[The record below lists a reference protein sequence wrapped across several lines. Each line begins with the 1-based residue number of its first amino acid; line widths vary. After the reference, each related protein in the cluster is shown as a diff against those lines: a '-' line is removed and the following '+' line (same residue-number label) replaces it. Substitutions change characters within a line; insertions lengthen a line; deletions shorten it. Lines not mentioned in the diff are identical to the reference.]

1 MNWNGRSD
9 FSGRFVSRSIF
20 GGSLLF
26 VFWSFVEG
34 ENGGS
39 YRSCGMNWLRYRRK
53 EKSRFRISCSLPAPT
68 DSNDGPEGVSG
79 KS

>member
-9 FSGRFVSRSIF
+9 FSGRFVSR
-20 GGSLLF
+20 SLLF

-39 YRSCGMNWLRYRRK
+39 YRSCGMDWLRYRWK
-53 EKSRFRISCSLPAPT
+53 EKSRFRISCSLPDPT

-79 KS
+79 GS